1 MEISQKIAVVT
12 GASSGLGAAFADAL
26 VAKGAIVYGLARNLD
41 KLNALQEQLG
51 KTFIPVK
58 MDITDQ
64 KAIVAWVK
72 KTFSDAHI
80 PNILINNAGAGF
92 FNKIDELPLQHWH
105 DMINTNLNGVFYI
118 SSNIVPLMKMN
129 NASCH
134 IINIGS
140 ILGKTTRPDSAAY
153 SATKYGIQGFSEAL
167 SKELRTHNIK
177 VTCVNPGSI
186 ETRFFEQSGIQPH
199 SNMLQPNEI
208 ASLIIHIIET
218 PCNML
223 IDEITLR
230 PLQPK
235 MNQGEQ
241 KEPSSPVCYA
251 NSSEVRKEFRAE
263 EQFKAKLVS
272 IQIEQKDNPKLNID
286 DEQNLHKK
294 NI

>member
-26 VAKGAIVYGLARNLD
+26 VTKGAIVYGLARNLD
-41 KLNALQEQLG
+41 KLNALQKQLG

-64 KAIVAWVK
+64 KAVAAWVK
-72 KTFSDAHI
+72 KTFSDAKT
-80 PNILINNAGAGF
+80 PNILINNAGVGY
-92 FNKIDELPLQHWH
+92 FNKIDKLPLQYWH
-105 DMINTNLNGVFYI
+105 DMINTNLNGAFYI

-129 NASCH
+129 NASSH

-153 SATKYGIQGFSEAL
+153 SATKYGIRGFSEAL

-199 SNMLQPNEI
+199 SNMLQPNDI
-208 ASLIIHIIET
+208 AAFIIHVIET
-218 PCNML
+218 PSNML

-235 MNQGEQ
+235 MKIVEQ
-241 KEPSSPVCYA
+241 QIPSSPVCYA
-251 NSSEVRKEFRAE
+251 NSCEVRKEFR
-263 EQFKAKLVS
+263 
-272 IQIEQKDNPKLNID
+272 
-286 DEQNLHKK
+286 DEA
-294 NI
+294 